1 MAYQVNTAQANA
13 GEEDN
18 EGSSSTSNKPTL
30 KEFLSR
36 EMGQSG
42 AQILTNL
49 ESKVGITDI
58 DSLIFI
64 FEGDLNELCQA
75 LGLPF
80 GDKIRF
86 KAAVSKLQHTF
97 KPKQPQTIVTIS
109 PKEQSR
115 IDQIDMAMKQ
125 SNGLQTLFQKHLNQ
139 IDDHIAS
146 AESQVNTQIDAVIES
161 LQLRK
166 KALHQNLNEWKLG
179 KLDAINKEMAN
190 IWEYHNALKSAKRG
204 IDDLLRKPGGNR
216 DKKIEGIVGGLLR
229 ENDKYKVYQDDT
241 LQKYVINNTKMIGVT
256 FQDKMEM
263 KQLEL
268 YVELD
273 PNAKN
278 DLLHIPSIL
287 LEERKS
293 TLFAVKRAVNNND
306 DDSDKKEL
314 DQIEEGAKMD
324 RKVLDEPPIEQEE
337 KNKFSL
343 DGIKCLFQIEK
354 IVNQPILLALL
365 LLALLLIMSS
375 LTSTIFEGKWLDMSK
390 EEQISLKIGSH
401 SGHYGTFVSERIL
414 RSDDEYYLSPSGQIT
429 NQWIILNVDNDATY
443 YPTKLQVRARG
454 TNNSSSNGDLYAL
467 KRFALKIGNTDRN
480 EWIQLNEELFV
491 ASKMDTNLQT
501 FNLDIVNNNNG
512 SNRIVQKW
520 KSIKSKNLKH
530 LKLELLDNYGDCY
543 ILIQEFKLFGV
554 KV

>member
-146 AESQVNTQIDAVIES
+146 AESQVNTQIDAVIEA
-161 LQLRK
+161 LQSRK

-179 KLDAINKEMAN
+179 KSDAINKEIAN
-190 IWEYHNALKSAKRG
+190 IWEYHNALKSGKRG

-216 DKKIEGIVGGLLR
+216 DKKIKAIVDGLLR
-229 ENDKYKVYQDDT
+229 ENDKYKVYQDNNS
-241 LQKYVINNTKMIGVT
+241 LEKYVINNTKMIGVT
-256 FQDKMEM
+256 FQDKIEM
-263 KQLEL
+263 KQLES
-268 YVELD
+268 YGALD
-273 PNAKN
+273 RNVKN
-278 DLLHIPSIL
+278 DSFRVPSIA
-287 LEERKS
+287 LEDAIKTTENEKGFKAKLKWQFRCDEEHKP
-293 TLFAVKRAVNNND
+293 TGFAVKYAVNNND
-306 DDSDKKEL
+306 EDGDEKGDQMEEDS
-314 DQIEEGAKMD
+314 KMD
-324 RKVLDEPPIEQEE
+324 WTVLDEPQIEQEE
-337 KNKFSL
+337 KNKYSL
-343 DGIKCLFQIEK
+343 NVANYFKFDTKYLFQIEK
-354 IVNQPILLALL
+354 IVNEPIEM
-365 LLALLLIMSS
+365 LILSNI
-375 LTSTIFEGKWLDMSK
+375 TSTIVEGKWLDMSK
-390 EEQISLKIGSH
+390 EEQIPLKIGSH
-401 SGHYGTFVSERIL
+401 SGHHSNCVPEIIL
-414 RSDDEYYLSPSGQIT
+414 RSDDKYYLSPSGQIT

-512 SNRIVQKW
+512 S
-520 KSIKSKNLKH
+520 H
-530 LKLELLDNYGDCY
+530 
-543 ILIQEFKLFGV
+543 
-554 KV
+554 